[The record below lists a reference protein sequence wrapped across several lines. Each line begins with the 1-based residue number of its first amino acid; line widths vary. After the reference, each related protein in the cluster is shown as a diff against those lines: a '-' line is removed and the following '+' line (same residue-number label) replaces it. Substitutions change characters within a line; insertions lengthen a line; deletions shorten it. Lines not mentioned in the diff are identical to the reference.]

1 MAEHGVHFGTD
12 GIRGVAGAFPLDP
25 RTVVA
30 IGGAIGAWLTAQSSL
45 NAERFVLLG
54 RDTRPSGQML
64 AAALSA
70 GLMQAGLTVWDAG
83 ITTTPSVAY
92 LTRTYHADLGVVIS
106 ASHNPSEQNG
116 IKLFAPD
123 GFKLPDDSEAQIE
136 AIIAAR
142 LAAPAP
148 DQPPERLGNLRT
160 LTKGFAAQR
169 AEPLTD
175 LPDEA
180 YLRHLIKGIDLSAL
194 RVVLDCA
201 NGAAYQLAPESFKRA
216 GANVEAINAHSDG
229 YSINVQ
235 AGSEHVRRDR
245 SALLAAIRAHG
256 ADLGFAF
263 DGDAD
268 RVIVVTPDG
277 TLIDGDHMLGILAL
291 DLKARGLLA
300 GDTVVATEM
309 SNSGLADYLAAHAI
323 SLSRT
328 KVGDRYV
335 MERLRENNLTLG
347 GEQAGHI
354 IVLDADHGTGDG
366 IYISLLLASLA
377 AQRKR
382 NGQDGLSALAA
393 AIPRY
398 PQVIASAHLRARV
411 ELSAVDGLSEAVEA
425 IHALFNHKGRVNLRF
440 SGTEPNLLRAM
451 VEGSA
456 HNTMQQVIE
465 SALRLCHIVA
475 AASGTAQ
482 PRIDM
487 VDCVTGEPIQL

>member
-1 MAEHGVHFGTD
+1 MADSEAIHFGTD

-25 RTVVA
+25 RTVTA
-30 IGGAIGAWLTAQSSL
+30 IGRAIGAWLQARPDQKT
-45 NAERFVLLG
+45 ERTILLG
-54 RDTRPSGQML
+54 RDTRPSGPML

-70 GLMQAGLTVWDAG
+70 GLLQENVTVLDAG
-83 ITTTPSVAY
+83 VTTTPAVAY
-92 LTRTYHADLGVVIS
+92 LTRLYRADLGVVIS

-116 IKLFAPD
+116 IKVFGAD

-136 AIIAAR
+136 ARIAAL

-148 DQPPERLGNLRT
+148 ERAPERFGRLRM
-160 LTKGFAAQR
+160 LSKGFAPQGDSA
-169 AEPLTD
+169 D

-180 YLRHLIKGIDLSAL
+180 YLRYLIEDVDLSGL
-194 RVVLDCA
+194 SLVLDCA
-201 NGAAYQLAPESFKRA
+201 NGAAHQLAPEIFRRA
-216 GANVEAINAHSDG
+216 GAAVAAINTNSDG
-229 YSINVQ
+229 YSINVE

-245 SALLAAIRAHG
+245 SALLAALQAHN
-256 ADLGFAF
+256 ADLGLAF

-277 TLIDGDHMLGILAL
+277 MLIDGDHILGILAVH
-291 DLKARGLLA
+291 LKGRGLLA

-309 SNSGLADYLAAHAI
+309 SNSGLADYLAAHEIA
-323 SLSRT
+323 LSRT

-335 MERLRENNLTLG
+335 MERLRQHDLTLG

-354 IVLDADHGTGDG
+354 IILDDDHGTGDG
-366 IYISLLLASLA
+366 IYVGLVLA
-377 AQRKR
+377 ALAAARKR
-382 NGQDGLSALAA
+382 AGEDGLSALAA

-411 ELSAVDGLSEAVEA
+411 DLSAVAGLSEAVEA
-425 IHALFNHKGRVNLRF
+425 IHALFEHKGRVNLRF

-456 HNTMQQVIE
+456 HNTLQQVVE
-465 SALRLCHIVA
+465 SALRLCHLVA
-475 AASGTAQ
+475 AASGTPQ
-482 PRIDM
+482 PKIDI
-487 VDCVTGEPIQL
+487 VDCVTGAPIQL